1 MPTHS
6 PAPALMLWPGKALG
20 GGVSSQEFLAGSFP
34 PQFPTSFMRCWHVPV
49 LPHGAM
55 GTQSTIP
62 VSPRGVSALTPC
74 TFSLRAS
81 PFKTTCGRKGD
92 GIRIRSSRDRA
103 GQWDSL
109 QTSTELAKIQA
120 GQAATA
126 CPGLDPIGILPMGFK
141 MSQAKAG
148 RAQAQQ
154 QCPITLPLNISG
166 QLGTRSIGPC
176 CTPTSRLAPNR
187 CVRVGNSRDFT
198 SLYPNLSL

>member
-81 PFKTTCGRKGD
+81 PFKTTCRRKGD
-92 GIRIRSSRDRA
+92 RIRSSWDRA
-103 GQWDSL
+103 GQWESL
-109 QTSTELAKIQA
+109 QTSSELAKIQA
-120 GQAATA
+120 GRAATA
-126 CPGLDPIGILPMGFK
+126 CPGLDPIGILPMGSK
-141 MSQAKAG
+141 MS
-148 RAQAQQ
+148 QQ

-166 QLGTRSIGPC
+166 QLGTRSISPC